1 MFSLGSDEFTSGL
14 VSQSIPQCIDSG
26 FDLLLLGLD
35 FGDCLPSLKEFEP
48 NLSSSDFYTLECQI
62 QSLKLVPS
70 CVLVSLNLMF

>member
-48 NLSSSDFYTLECQI
+48 NLTAT
-62 QSLKLVPS
+62 
-70 CVLVSLNLMF
+70 